1 MAGSPG
7 VLRALRRRKGG
18 CRAAPSAALM
28 LFHGAGA
35 TAALALTRRP
45 LGCIQLFNEVYL
57 HLKKF
62 ICTAV
67 VPGAHVVNEVTFAA
81 VSRRNLQEI
90 CSSQEILIG

>member
-35 TAALALTRRP
+35 TAALALTHRP